1 MVEKE
6 RAGNPAQTVDDAN
19 LRQNSEINKDSQDN
33 LQQGVDNLM
42 NEYNSLS
49 DGKEESEPDIPFF
62 IVKSANDV
70 LAEVAA
76 KEPAR
81 PLWLTLWYEGQICC
95 LFADSG
101 SGKSIYAVQ
110 MGVAIAQTRKVL
122 YFDFELSN
130 EQFADR
136 YSEAEAWDS
145 YRFPD
150 NFNRVEIN
158 ANYLA
163 THGMADVLNEIE
175 KATLN
180 AEADTI
186 IIDNLTWVATTTEKA
201 EDAGRIMQRF
211 MLLKK
216 VYKWSILIL
225 AHTPKREKQMPRT
238 ENDLAGSK
246 VLYNF
251 LDSSFSIGQSQRG
264 EDYRYIIELKT
275 RKGAKSYGRNN
286 VIVTQIVKENCFT
299 HHKTIGYSTEDL
311 ELGIRNKN
319 HATTDELRAT
329 FECVRNKEPM
339 RYCELTAYLQQN
351 VKKSNGD
358 FIGERT
364 AKNRINQAVKD
375 GVIFKNSEKKYEF
388 SAVVQK

>member
-1 MVEKE
+1 MEKE
-6 RAGNPAQTVDDAN
+6 KRVTEATPTVDGTKVQIIPEN
-19 LRQNSEINKDSQDN
+19 TNNSEDN
-33 LQQGVDNLM
+33 LSKGVSGLM
-42 NEYNSLS
+42 EEYNRLPVA
-49 DGKEESEPDIPFF
+49 KEEPEPDTPFF

-76 KEPAR
+76 QEPLK
-81 PLWLTLWYEGQICC
+81 PLWLTLWYEKQICC

-110 MGVAIAQTRKVL
+110 MGVAIAKTRKVL

-158 ANYLA
+158 ADYLA
-163 THGMADVLNEIE
+163 THGMADVLEEIE

-186 IIDNLTWVATTTEKA
+186 IIDNLTWVATATEKA

-216 VYKWSILIL
+216 KYKWSILIL
-225 AHTPKREKQMPRT
+225 AHTPKREKQQPRT

-246 VLYNF
+246 VLYNL
-251 LDSSFSIGQSQRG
+251 LDSAFSIGQSQRG
-264 EDYRYIIELKT
+264 DEYRYIIELKT
-275 RKGAKSYGRNN
+275 RKGAKSYGRSN

-311 ELGIRNKN
+311 ELGISKN
-319 HATTDELRAT
+319 HTTTDELRAT
-329 FECVRNKEPM
+329 FECIRNKGSM
-339 RYCELTAYLQQN
+339 RFSELTAYIQQN
-351 VKKSNGD
+351 VRKSNGD

-364 AKNRINQAVKD
+364 AKNRIKQAKEE
-375 GVIFKNSEKKYEF
+375 GIIFQNNEKKYEF
-388 SAVVQK
+388 SAVVQNW